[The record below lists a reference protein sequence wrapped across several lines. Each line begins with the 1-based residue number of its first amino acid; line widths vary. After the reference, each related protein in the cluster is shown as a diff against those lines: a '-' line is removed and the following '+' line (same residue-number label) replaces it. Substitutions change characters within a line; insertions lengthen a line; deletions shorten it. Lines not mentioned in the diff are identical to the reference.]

1 MHRLRYK
8 QMSAFLSHK
17 AMKFL
22 ANNFGIAPVI
32 SPAGVRMCFSLKYPN
47 TPGGITDPEY
57 SANVG
62 IQNLAASL
70 SQAGVESRIDIERI
84 SLGLQGHN
92 CGNAYIRWTVEKR
105 RQLLN
110 AECDRVF
117 RLDGR
122 RPPLGRRWGQTALQK
137 EYPIYCREI
146 YGYAVIM

>member
-1 MHRLRYK
+1 
-8 QMSAFLSHK
+8 MSAFLSHK

-22 ANNFGIAPVI
+22 ANNFGIAPVT
-32 SPAGVRMCFSLKYPN
+32 SPAGVRMCFLLKYPD

-92 CGNAYIRWTVEKR
+92 CGNVYIRWTVENDGSYST
-105 RQLLN
+105 QN
-110 AECDRVF
+110 ATEFSELMADC
-117 RLDGR
+117 L
-122 RPPLGRRWGQTALQK
+122 RWGGDGDKQFYRRNIPYIAEKYMGMLLSL
-137 EYPIYCREI
+137 IHI
-146 YGYAVIM
+146 